1 MSCSRLS
8 GKAFSLVR
16 HLFFGLALL
25 WLSAKGHAADE
36 INITLTKAL
45 QLTLAENHE
54 LLAYPF
60 SRTRQEALRLQ
71 AGISPSPNVQF
82 TVENALG
89 SGEFDGVDSAEATL
103 ALSQLIELGDKR
115 KKRVIF
121 ADSRLQEQELE
132 FELARLDVLAETS
145 RRYYRLLELQA
156 LQALNERQ
164 VVQAEQSL
172 AVIST
177 RAKAGAVGRADASKL
192 DLRLAQFLAHR
203 QQLVGEHAVA
213 RTRLAAMWQ
222 GDAMFN
228 TARGN
233 FEVLPQL
240 PELTTVLQ
248 TLEEAPATMRQAALQ
263 RMGDARLQLARA
275 NGRSDLIAEVGLR
288 RLEATNDNALV
299 FSINMPLTFSNPN
312 RGRISAARAEL
323 ELGAKQSEW
332 SRRQLELGLTEL
344 HQRLYGYMSRAAML
358 QRELLPRAEKLVED
372 TSAGY
377 QLGRY
382 SVLQWTDA
390 QAERFSLEKEL
401 IEIRSA
407 IHLLLL
413 ELERITGAAMTGDG
427 LGENS

>member
-1 MSCSRLS
+1 LS
-8 GKAFSLVR
+8 GKAFRLVR
-16 HLFFGLALL
+16 HLFFGLAFL
-25 WLSAKGHAADE
+25 WFSAKGHAVDE
-36 INITLTKAL
+36 VNINLAKAL
-45 QLTLAENHE
+45 ELTLAENHE

-60 SRTRQEALRLQ
+60 SRTRQEALKLQ

-89 SGEFDGVDSAEATL
+89 SGDFDGVDSAESTL

-115 KKRVIF
+115 KKRMAF
-121 ADSRLQEQELE
+121 ADARLQEQEFE

-156 LQALNERQ
+156 LQALTEQQ
-164 VVQAEQSL
+164 VAQAERSL

-177 RAKAGAVGRADASKL
+177 RAEAGAVGMADASKL

-203 QQLVGEHAVA
+203 QQLVAEHAVA

-222 GDAMFN
+222 GDAMFS

-233 FEVLPQL
+233 FEALPVLPRL
-240 PELTTVLQ
+240 ATVLQ
-248 TLEEAPATMRQAALQ
+248 TVEEAPATMRQAALQ

-288 RLEATNDNALV
+288 RLEASNDNALV

-312 RGRISAARAEL
+312 RGRIAAARAEV
-323 ELGAKQSEW
+323 ELGARQSEW
-332 SRRQLELGLTEL
+332 TRRQLELGLTEI
-344 HQRLYGYMSRAAML
+344 HQRLSGYTGRAAML

-401 IEIRSA
+401 IEMRSA